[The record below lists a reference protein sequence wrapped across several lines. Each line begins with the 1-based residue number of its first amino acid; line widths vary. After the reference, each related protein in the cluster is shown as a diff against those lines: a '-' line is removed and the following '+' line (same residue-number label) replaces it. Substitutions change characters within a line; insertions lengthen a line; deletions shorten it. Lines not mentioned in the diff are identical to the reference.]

1 MRKRARHN
9 SNIALAAAMAV
20 AAVFLIPDAAFA
32 CDSCWGAKVDTPTT
46 RGISL
51 AMMALIGMTSIVW
64 GGIGAFFLHVARRAR
79 LLEPGEMIV
88 TERGD
93 LRNSKDRNE
102 DDELF

>member
-1 MRKRARHN
+1 MGKDAKPGKM
-9 SNIALAAAMAV
+9 IGAAAAMLV
-20 AAVFLIPDAAFA
+20 VMVFLPDAAFA

-64 GGIGAFFLHVARRAR
+64 GGIGAFFLHVRRRTR
-79 LLEPGEMIV
+79 LLEPGQMIV

-93 LRNSKDRNE
+93 LRHSNDRRE
-102 DDELF
+102 D